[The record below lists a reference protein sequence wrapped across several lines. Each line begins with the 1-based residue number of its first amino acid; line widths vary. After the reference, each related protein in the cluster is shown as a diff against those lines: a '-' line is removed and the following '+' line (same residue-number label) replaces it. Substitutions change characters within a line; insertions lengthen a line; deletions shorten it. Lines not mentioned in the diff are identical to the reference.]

1 MLASPHTI
9 TWMLFTLWFIIYWI
23 LGGVF
28 FSIVAATS
36 AMHMRKARFSCLFTG
51 GSVAAAY
58 GAAVVGVLLAGGSRA
73 ARCPKPNLEAFRAF
87 GDLLT
92 CNISAVLVAGG
103 MCFALL
109 LMGGMIA
116 LLFSR
121 IEKSH

>member
-1 MLASPHTI
+1 M
-9 TWMLFTLWFIIYWI
+9 TWMVFTLWFIIYWI
-23 LGGVF
+23 FGGVF

-51 GSVAAAY
+51 GSIAAAY
-58 GAAVVGVLLAGGSRA
+58 GASVLGVLLAGNGRGA
-73 ARCPKPNLEAFRAF
+73 KCPKPNAEAFRAF

-92 CNISAVLVAGG
+92 CNISSVLVAGG

-121 IEKSH
+121 IEKAH